1 MAKSENDAKPGVF
14 ALKSWRFLILLTK
27 LLTQRGS
34 NDKLH
39 YQYMTEL
46 VNALEVWMTK
56 AQHKTIYDSC
66 RI

>member
-14 ALKSWRFLILLTK
+14 ALKSQRFLILLTK
-27 LLTQRGS
+27 LLTQRSS

-46 VNALEVWMTK
+46 VNTLEVG
-56 AQHKTIYDSC
+56 
-66 RI
+66 

>member
-14 ALKSWRFLILLTK
+14 ALKSRRFLILLTK

-46 VNALEVWMTK
+46 VKTLEVWMTK
-56 AQHKTIYDSC
+56 A
-66 RI
+66 